1 MNWVQSLRVHFARAF
16 GDLPWLAMFQGAVGL
31 AIIAH
36 LDPLLIIGGGML
48 LIGPIRV
55 FRQVV
60 DDARWHIVVDDYDA
74 PVRERITVANNDQH
88 AWETAAA
95 DAEFSELLPSTPL
108 RLEDRRKRWK
118 MSQNTALLQERL
130 TRPRISL
137 RP

>member
-1 MNWVQSLRVHFARAF
+1 MNWVRSLCAHFARAF

-31 AIIAH
+31 AIIAY
-36 LDPLLIIGGGML
+36 LDPLLIIGGAML
-48 LIGPIRV
+48 LIGPIRT
-55 FRQVV
+55 FRQVI
-60 DDARWHIVVDDYDA
+60 DDARWHIVVADYDA

-88 AWETAAA
+88 AWETAAT
-95 DAEFSELLPSTPL
+95 DAEFSEILSSTDL
-108 RLEDRRKRWK
+108 RLEERRQRWK